1 MKAHNGNYGN
11 ELADQL
17 AKEAASS
24 NEVETAYNKIPK
36 RAVVRELKE
45 EGELSV
51 AKWMG
56 RLNQGRNNKTI
67 FFSNYKR
74 PNIQKFAFG
83 YKPMN
88 DNNRAWY
95 TREHTVTNLGL

>member
-1 MKAHNGNYGN
+1 VKAHNGNYGN

-51 AKWMG
+51 AK
-56 RLNQGRNNKTI
+56 
-67 FFSNYKR
+67 
-74 PNIQKFAFG
+74 
-83 YKPMN
+83 
-88 DNNRAWY
+88 
-95 TREHTVTNLGL
+95 